1 MRSQMSLQME
11 TEALPRRRRRLWWT
25 EALVVAAILAFGGY
39 VLLSDARVSPG
50 EFANSIS
57 DFVAR

>member
-1 MRSQMSLQME
+1 MRTPMSLQME
-11 TEALPRRRRRLWWT
+11 TETLPRRRRRFWWT

-39 VLLSDARVSPG
+39 VLVSDARMSPG
-50 EFANSIS
+50 QFANSIS